1 MPCSFIFSIEI
12 IFVGGRYLIVVKGDG
27 SLVWY
32 WPDDGDGSGSR
43 YPAVG
48 DVDRDGDLEIGV
60 VGDGLQ
66 RDLNLSL
73 LHHNQLKVS
82 GWPYAG
88 EGGTPPIFA
97 DLDVD
102 GYLEIIF
109 YSGEKIHVLDRFGN
123 GVAPWPKSVGGGWT
137 CSLPCAV
144 GDIDID
150 GDLEIL
156 VKTIGGDEGGLYVF
170 HHNGEVVAGFP
181 IVSKY
186 NFVLGPPN
194 IADVDG
200 DNKMEILLGELGFH
214 NDGSVIE
221 GWPPKTKGSI
231 IAAPAFFDID
241 RDGKSEMIYGTGINN
256 EGQLYIR
263 DLEADA
269 VEGSTGFCVENR

>member
-88 EGGTPPIFA
+88 EVNENNIK
-97 DLDVD
+97 LNRVRIEQNIDVTTKLANEIEKLTITRYD
-102 GYLEIIF
+102 NLEL
-109 YSGEKIHVLDRFGN
+109 SK
-123 GVAPWPKSVGGGWT
+123 
-137 CSLPCAV
+137 
-144 GDIDID
+144 
-150 GDLEIL
+150 EIKFNL
-156 VKTIGGDEGGLYVF
+156 KRLMEAQGL
-170 HHNGEVVAGFP
+170 
-181 IVSKY
+181 
-186 NFVLGPPN
+186 
-194 IADVDG
+194 
-200 DNKMEILLGELGFH
+200 
-214 NDGSVIE
+214 
-221 GWPPKTKGSI
+221 
-231 IAAPAFFDID
+231 
-241 RDGKSEMIYGTGINN
+241 R
-256 EGQLYIR
+256 YIS
-263 DLEADA
+263 D
-269 VEGSTGFCVENR
+269 ENRLREK